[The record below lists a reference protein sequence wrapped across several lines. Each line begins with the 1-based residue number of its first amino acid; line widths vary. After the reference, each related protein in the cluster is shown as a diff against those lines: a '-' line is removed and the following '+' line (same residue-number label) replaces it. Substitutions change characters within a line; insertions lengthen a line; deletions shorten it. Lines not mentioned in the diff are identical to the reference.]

1 MVVHVANR
9 RMLPKV
15 RGVIVVDVVEGRAHT
30 HPSTEAINTG
40 AGQGPVL
47 ISPCTVLSWWR
58 TGSAV
63 DAIAGYSMLQY
74 IHSRPRHFPTQ
85 RDAILWS
92 LQSGTV
98 RNIESARV
106 SLPLQLKE
114 DPRGG
119 FTWRVDLAAT
129 ERFWTG
135 MRTPRPVERERVCP
149 EH

>member
-1 MVVHVANR
+1 
-9 RMLPKV
+9 
-15 RGVIVVDVVEGRAHT
+15 
-30 HPSTEAINTG
+30 
-40 AGQGPVL
+40 
-47 ISPCTVLSWWR
+47 
-58 TGSAV
+58 
-63 DAIAGYSMLQY
+63 MLQY

-135 MRTPRPVERERVCP
+135 TSTPRPVERERVCP